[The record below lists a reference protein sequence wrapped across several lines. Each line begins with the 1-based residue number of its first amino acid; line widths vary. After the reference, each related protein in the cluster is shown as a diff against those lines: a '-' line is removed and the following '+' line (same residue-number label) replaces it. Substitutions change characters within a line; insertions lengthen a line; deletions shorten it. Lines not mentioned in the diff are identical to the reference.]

1 MTSDIVLFDGEKHSL
16 GFDNVINANARNAVR
31 ILDCDESNIRQAV
44 EGKKADII
52 LVSDRNPKDSLHFR
66 RAGFDEVICRLA
78 TKKGIAF
85 AFSFSSILN
94 ARDRA
99 LVMGRI
105 MHAIR
110 LCRKH
115 KVMMC
120 FASFARNKW
129 EMRAVEEMK
138 AFARMLGMT
147 PDEANN
153 AVNSVEGIIE
163 SRKSVSGV
171 RVLE

>member
-1 MTSDIVLFDGEKHSL
+1 MASDIVLFEGEKHSL
-16 GFDNVINANARNAVR
+16 GFDTVINANSRNAVR

-52 LVSDRNPKDSLHFR
+52 LVFDRNPKDSLHFR
-66 RAGFDEVICRLA
+66 RVGFDEVICRLA

-115 KVMMC
+115 KTMMC

-129 EMRAVEEMK
+129 EMRAVEDMK
-138 AFARMLGMT
+138 SFARMLGMT
-147 PDEANN
+147 PGEANDSVN
-153 AVNSVEGIIE
+153 AIERIINE
-163 SRKSVSGV
+163 RGRTGV

>member
-1 MTSDIVLFDGEKHSL
+1 MASDIVMFEGDKHSL
-16 GFDNVINANARNAVR
+16 GFSQVISMNARNAVK
-31 ILDCDESNIRQAV
+31 ILECNESNIRQAV

-66 RAGFDEVICRLA
+66 RVGFDEVICRLA
-78 TKKGIAF
+78 NKKGIAF

-105 MHAIR
+105 MQAIR

-115 KVMMC
+115 GTRMC

-129 EMRAVEEMK
+129 EMRAPEELK
-138 AFARMLGMT
+138 AFARVFGMA
-147 PDEANN
+147 PEEANE
-153 AVNSVEGIIE
+153 AVNAVEGILNE
-163 SRKSVSGV
+163 RGRTGV

>member
-1 MTSDIVLFDGEKHSL
+1 MASDIVMFEGERIEL
-16 GFDNVINANARNAVR
+16 GFDSVITPSSKAIK
-31 ILDCDESNIRQAV
+31 ILECNESNVRQAV

-52 LVSDRNPKDSLHFR
+52 LVAERNPRDSLHFR
-66 RAGFDEVICRLA
+66 RVGFDGIIAELA
-78 TKKGIAF
+78 RKKGIAF

-105 MHAIR
+105 MQAIR

-115 KVMMC
+115 KVRMC

-129 EMRAVEEMK
+129 EMRAAEELK
-138 AFARMLGMT
+138 AFARVLGMT
-147 PDEANN
+147 SAEANE
-153 AVNSVEGIIE
+153 AVNAVEGIIE
-163 SRKSVSGV
+163 DKKRINGV

>member
-1 MTSDIVLFDGEKHSL
+1 MALDIVMFDSERHNL
-16 GFDNVINANARNAVR
+16 GFSQVINMNARNAVR
-31 ILDCDESNIRQAV
+31 ILECNESNIRQAV

-66 RAGFDEVICRLA
+66 RVGFDEVICRLA
-78 TKKGIAF
+78 NKKNIAF
-85 AFSFSSILN
+85 AFSFSSIIN

-115 KVMMC
+115 KVKMA
-120 FASFARNKW
+120 FASFARDKW
-129 EMRAVEEMK
+129 EMRAPEELK

-147 PDEANN
+147 PEEANS
-153 AVNSVEGIIE
+153 AVNTAEEILE
-163 SRKSVSGV
+163 QRKSEGGI